1 MSDPPRPRSA
11 WRRRALTWTLALF
24 ALGFVA
30 WVVPIRDRCV
40 DAAAPKS
47 TMVSVSRE
55 ANGDCLLHLRT
66 GDMTISASSCAE
78 LKCEPG
84 LASTLRR
91 AKVGVL
97 VGLFVIYLFGTL
109 VWSLRWRM
117 LLAFADARLSVLRI
131 FRINLEAQAAGIIL
145 PGGLGGD
152 ALRIAFAIEAGVP
165 SGIVVGSVLLDRAMG
180 LVTLAGVAAG
190 LGLAFG
196 AGQLGVTGWLL
207 AAIPPGFVVAV
218 VVLRTKWIRS
228 LRLLNEGRLGRL
240 VKPLLE
246 YMGNEGAPRAIVL
259 GLLASLVVS
268 AIQLFCV
275 RGAVYALGVVP
286 SDERW
291 VYVGSAMAMIVSAL
305 PTLPGGWGTGDA
317 AYVFFLG
324 FAGLS
329 PGVALAACLIYRLF
343 WYLVG
348 VVGAV
353 LQLLPGRRMSSP
365 KGAT

>member
-1 MSDPPRPRSA
+1 MSDTPKPKSR
-11 WRRRALTWTLALF
+11 WRRRALTWALALF
-24 ALGFVA
+24 ALAFVS
-30 WVVPIRDRCV
+30 WVVPIRDRCL
-40 DAAAPKS
+40 DPAAPKS
-47 TMVSVSRE
+47 TTVSVSRE
-55 ANGDCLLHLRT
+55 ANGDCLLHLRS
-66 GDMTISASSCAE
+66 GDVSVSAASCAE

-91 AKVGVL
+91 ANVGVL
-97 VGLFVIYLFGTL
+97 AALWLVYLFGSL
-109 VWSLRWRM
+109 AWSLRWRL
-117 LLAFADARLSVLRI
+117 LLAFADTRLSIWKVW
-131 FRINLEAQAAGIIL
+131 RINLEAQAAGIIL

-207 AAIPPGFVVAV
+207 AAIPPAFVVAV
-218 VVLRTKWIRS
+218 VTLRTGWLRS
-228 LRLLNEGRLGRL
+228 VRFLTEGRLGRL
-240 VKPLLE
+240 TKPLLD
-246 YMGNEGAPRAIVL
+246 YVASDGAPRAIVL
-259 GLLASLVVS
+259 GIFVSLVVS
-268 AIQLFCV
+268 AIQLLVV

-286 SDERW
+286 GDERW
-291 VYVGSAMAMIVSAL
+291 VYVGSAMAMIVAAL

-324 FAGLS
+324 FAGLA

-343 WYLVG
+343 WYLLG
-348 VVGAV
+348 IVGAI
-353 LQLLPGRRMSSP
+353 LQLVPGSR

>member
-1 MSDPPRPRSA
+1 MSDAPARKSTG
-11 WRRRALTWTLALF
+11 RRRALTWALALF

-30 WVVPIRDRCV
+30 WIVPIRDRCF
-40 DAAAPKS
+40 DPAAPKS
-47 TMVSVSRE
+47 TSVAVSRE
-55 ANGDCLLHLRT
+55 SNGDCLLHLRSGEIT
-66 GDMTISASSCAE
+66 LAAASCAE

-91 AKVGVL
+91 ANVGVL
-97 VGLFVIYLFGTL
+97 VALFGVYLFGSL
-109 VWSLRWRM
+109 AWSVRWRL
-117 LLAFADARLSVLRI
+117 LLAFADARLSLWKTW
-131 FRINLEAQAAGIIL
+131 RINLEAQAAGIIL

-165 SGIVVGSVLLDRAMG
+165 SGVVFGSVLLDRAMG

-207 AAIPPGFVVAV
+207 AAIPPAFVVAV
-218 VVLRTKWIRS
+218 VTLRTRW
-228 LRLLNEGRLGRL
+228 LRTLPLLNEGRLGRL
-240 VKPLLE
+240 TKPLLD
-246 YMGNEGAPRAIVL
+246 YMANDGAPRAIVL
-259 GLLASLVVS
+259 GILVSLVVS
-268 AIQLFCV
+268 AIQLFVV
-275 RGAVYALGVVP
+275 RGAVFALGAVP
-286 SDERW
+286 GDERW

-324 FAGLS
+324 FAGLA

-343 WYLVG
+343 WYLLG
-348 VVGAV
+348 IVGAV
-353 LQLLPGRRMSSP
+353 LQLLPGSR